1 MSQKYSSFSQNILQK
16 LKEVDALLIKKYKFF
31 LSGKNQFYNMKQQ
44 SLNDINKYYN
54 DLRETFENDYKQK
67 LELIS
72 NYFTQIDNE
81 FNTIDELL
89 QNNKRIIDKGI
100 NNINILMKQSFI
112 EIKLSDQLQL
122 IDELNLNSLLD
133 DNINNKINL
142 FLFQIK
148 NNLLIPKIN
157 IDNKVIE
164 LVQQIQNCFSMDI
177 NDKYLS
183 KLSPQSAGNINMN
196 NILDEKN
203 NKSKSLT
210 SFFMNNNDIYIEE
223 ESNEL
228 NELIEDLCSYINQME
243 LTPNLIWFEPNS
255 INIYEIALNNNNKI
269 NAEKINYTYE
279 GESLNNSFLFN
290 EEFRVTNVNKN
301 LIYITGGINSS
312 KQVLNNVYEY
322 SLINKTV
329 TQKSSMNKNRI
340 CHGVI
345 LFKNSIYVCGGID
358 DNFNTIDSCEKF
370 DINEN
375 KWVFISSMKEKLC
388 KFNLIQIDSKAFA
401 GFGGVNENNI
411 FNNQIHYYRIDTD
424 TWFILDKCTLPHGL
438 IYPGLCK
445 ISSKYILILGGINES
460 NQETNEILKM
470 DISSGNIGNLNKCLD
485 IPGYFIY
492 SNIFINN
499 EIHLLLNH
507 QNSKYPDRII
517 FHLQ

>member
-1 MSQKYSSFSQNILQK
+1 MSLKYSNFSQNILEK

-31 LSGKNQFYNMKQQ
+31 LLGKSQFYDMKHQ
-44 SLNDINKYYN
+44 SLNEINKYYN
-54 DLRETFENDYKQK
+54 DLKETFENDYKQK
-67 LELIS
+67 LELIN
-72 NYFTQIDNE
+72 NYFTQVENE
-81 FNTIDELL
+81 FNIIDELL

-100 NNINILMKQSFI
+100 NNMNILIKQSFI

-122 IDELNLNSLLD
+122 IDELKLNSLLD

-157 IDNKVIE
+157 IDKNVIE
-164 LVQQIQNCFSMDI
+164 LVQQIQNCFSINI

-183 KLSPQSAGNINMN
+183 KLNPKSASNINMN

-203 NKSKSLT
+203 IKNKSLT
-210 SFFMNNNDIYIEE
+210 SIFMNNNDIYIEE
-223 ESNEL
+223 ESKEL

-269 NAEKINYTYE
+269 NAEKINYVYE
-279 GESLNNSFLFN
+279 GENLNNSFLLN
-290 EEFRVTNVNKN
+290 EEFRVTNIYKN
-301 LIYITGGINSS
+301 LIYITGGINSA
-312 KQVLNNVYEY
+312 KQILNNVYEY
-322 SLINKTV
+322 SLIKKTV
-329 TQKSSMNKNRI
+329 LQKSSMNKNRI
-340 CHGVI
+340 CHGAI
-345 LFKNSIYVCGGID
+345 FLKNSIYVCGGID

-375 KWVFISSMKEKLC
+375 KWVFISSMKEKLS
-388 KFNLIQIDSKAFA
+388 KFNLVQIDYKAFA

-411 FNNQIHYYRIDTD
+411 FNYKIHYYRIDTD
-424 TWFILDKCTLPHGL
+424 TWFILDNCVLPHGL
-438 IYPGLCK
+438 LYPGLCK
-445 ISSKYILILGGINES
+445 ISSKYILIFGGINES

-470 DISSGNIGNLNKCLD
+470 DISSGNIGKINRCLD

-517 FHLQ
+517 FHL

>member
-1 MSQKYSSFSQNILQK
+1 MSQKYSNFSQNILEK

-31 LSGKNQFYNMKQQ
+31 LSGKSQFYDIKQQ
-44 SLNDINKYYN
+44 SLNEINKYYN
-54 DLRETFENDYKQK
+54 DLREIFENDYKQK
-67 LELIS
+67 FELIN
-72 NYFTQIDNE
+72 NYFTQVENE
-81 FNTIDELL
+81 FNIIDELL

-100 NNINILMKQSFI
+100 NNMNILIKQSFI

-122 IDELNLNSLLD
+122 IDELKLNSLLD

-157 IDNKVIE
+157 IDKNVIE
-164 LVQQIQNCFSMDI
+164 LLQQIQSCFSINI
-177 NDKYLS
+177 NDKYSS
-183 KLSPQSAGNINMN
+183 KLNPKSASNININ

-203 NKSKSLT
+203 SKSKSST
-210 SFFMNNNDIYIEE
+210 SIFMNNNDIYIEE
-223 ESNEL
+223 ESKEL
-228 NELIEDLCSYINQME
+228 NDLIEDLCSYINQME
-243 LTPNLIWFEPNS
+243 LTPNIIWFEPNS

-269 NAEKINYTYE
+269 NAEKINYAFE

-290 EEFRVTNVNKN
+290 EEFRVTNMYKN

-312 KQVLNNVYEY
+312 KQILNNVYEY
-322 SLINKTV
+322 SLIRKTV
-329 TQKSSMNKNRI
+329 IQKSSMNKNRI

-345 LFKNSIYVCGGID
+345 LLKNNIYVCGGID
-358 DNFNTIDSCEKF
+358 NNFNTIDSCEKF

-375 KWVFISSMKEKLC
+375 KWVLISSMKEKLS
-388 KFNLIQIDSKAFA
+388 KFNLVQIDNKAFA

-411 FNNQIHYYRIDTD
+411 FNNKIHYYRIDTD
-424 TWFILDKCTLPHGL
+424 TWFILDKCALPHAL
-438 IYPGLCK
+438 LYPGLCK
-445 ISSKYILILGGINES
+445 ISSKYILIFGGINEN

-470 DISSGNIGNLNKCLD
+470 DISSGNIGKINRFLD

-492 SNIFINN
+492 SSIFINN

-517 FHLQ
+517 FHL